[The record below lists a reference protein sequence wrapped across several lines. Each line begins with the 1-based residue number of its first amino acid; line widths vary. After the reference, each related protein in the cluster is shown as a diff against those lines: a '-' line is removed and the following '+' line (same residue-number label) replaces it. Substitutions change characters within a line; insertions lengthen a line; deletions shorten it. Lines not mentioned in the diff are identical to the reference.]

1 MHPKNVMKRTNGEQK
16 KPFVCRSRDKISG
29 GNMPATRKI
38 SIRLTEA
45 QYSKLE
51 VLVELGEYTSVS
63 EAIRAAI
70 KKFIEENREQIE
82 KASSMRGF
90 S

>member
-1 MHPKNVMKRTNGEQK
+1 
-16 KPFVCRSRDKISG
+16 
-29 GNMPATRKI
+29 MPATRKI

-45 QYSKLE
+45 QYNKLE
-51 VLVELGEYTSVS
+51 VLVEIGEFTSVS

-70 KKFIEENREQIE
+70 KKFIEENSEKIE
-82 KASSMRGF
+82 KASNLREF

>member
-1 MHPKNVMKRTNGEQK
+1 M
-16 KPFVCRSRDKISG
+16 RDKISG

-70 KKFIEENREQIE
+70 KKFIEDNREQIE
-82 KASSMRGF
+82 KASSMKGF

>member
-1 MHPKNVMKRTNGEQK
+1 
-16 KPFVCRSRDKISG
+16 
-29 GNMPATRKI
+29 MPATRKI

>member
-1 MHPKNVMKRTNGEQK
+1 MKRTDGGQK
-16 KPFVCRSRDKISG
+16 KPSVRRFGDKISG

-45 QYSKLE
+45 QYNKLE
-51 VLVELGEYTSVS
+51 ILVELGEYTSVS

-70 KKFIEENREQIE
+70 KKFIEDNREQIE
-82 KASSMRGF
+82 KASNLREF

>member
-1 MHPKNVMKRTNGEQK
+1 
-16 KPFVCRSRDKISG
+16 
-29 GNMPATRKI
+29 MPATRKI

-70 KKFIEENREQIE
+70 KKFIEDNREQIE
-82 KASSMRGF
+82 KASSMKGF

>member
-1 MHPKNVMKRTNGEQK
+1 
-16 KPFVCRSRDKISG
+16 
-29 GNMPATRKI
+29 MPTTRKI

-45 QYSKLE
+45 QYQKLE
-51 VLVELGEYTSVS
+51 LLVEIGEYTSVS

-70 KKFIEENREQIE
+70 KKFIEEHREVIE
-82 KASSMRGF
+82 KASKMGEF

>member
-1 MHPKNVMKRTNGEQK
+1 
-16 KPFVCRSRDKISG
+16 
-29 GNMPATRKI
+29 MPATRKI

-51 VLVELGEYTSVS
+51 VLVEIGEFTSVS

-70 KKFIEENREQIE
+70 KKFIEEHREQIE
-82 KASSMRGF
+82 RASN
-90 S
+90 

>member
-1 MHPKNVMKRTNGEQK
+1 MPSVRSKNGG
-16 KPFVCRSRDKISG
+16 ISG

-45 QYSKLE
+45 QYEKLE
-51 VLVELGEYTSVS
+51 LLVELGEYTSVS

-70 KKFIEENREQIE
+70 KRFIEEHREQIE
-82 KASSMRGF
+82 KATKLGEF

>member
-1 MHPKNVMKRTNGEQK
+1 
-16 KPFVCRSRDKISG
+16 
-29 GNMPATRKI
+29 MPPTRKI

-45 QYSKLE
+45 QYQKLE
-51 VLVELGEYTSVS
+51 LLVELGEYTSVS

-70 KKFIEENREQIE
+70 KRFLEEYKDQIE
-82 KASSMRGF
+82 KASKMGEF

>member
-1 MHPKNVMKRTNGEQK
+1 MAHKRWTKNAFCASK
-16 KPFVCRSRDKISG
+16 CASASG
-29 GNMPATRKI
+29 GKMPPTRKI

-45 QYSKLE
+45 QYQKLE
-51 VLVELGEYTSVS
+51 LLVELGEYTSVS

-70 KKFIEENREQIE
+70 KRFLEEHKEQIE
-82 KASSMRGF
+82 KASKMGEF

>member
-1 MHPKNVMKRTNGEQK
+1 
-16 KPFVCRSRDKISG
+16 
-29 GNMPATRKI
+29 MPPTRKI

-45 QYSKLE
+45 QYQKLE
-51 VLVELGEYTSVS
+51 LLVELGEYTSVS

-70 KKFIEENREQIE
+70 KRFLEENREQIE
-82 KASSMRGF
+82 KASKMGEF